1 MAMKKLNI
9 FSIDGT
15 LAYPSNVTDMNG
27 QKVVLTK
34 ELLQNSMNNLNSPIF
49 LNREHTNERV
59 AVLHTLFYDED
70 EDKLKFEGVAFD
82 EAAQNDINSGK
93 YKISPEFHS
102 TGDVRNPESL
112 YLTGGALTLHPALK
126 DTEING
132 RTILMSDGEA
142 KPQVEVET
150 PSKIDSVLE
159 SKQDLT
165 AEFAKEHL
173 KSQMKSYEKK
183 IDSLT
188 KEVDRLKAENGDIVA
203 ARDSVS
209 EKYNNVMKMEATK
222 IEQQLKELGYKD
234 PAKIAQNI
242 DAEARIEVLKE
253 LIENH
258 VKTAPATTPVE
269 GEIEVKK
276 QGGVSMKDYAK
287 ANMNLPAEYLEHLQ

>member
-1 MAMKKLNI
+1 MDMKKLNI

-15 LAYPSNVTDMNG
+15 LAYPSNVTDMDG
-27 QKVVLTK
+27 QKIVLTR
-34 ELLQNSMNNLNSPIF
+34 ELLQNSMNNVNSPIF
-49 LNREHTNERV
+49 LNTEHNNERV

-82 EAAQNDINSGK
+82 ETAQKDINSGK
-93 YKISPEFHS
+93 YKISPEWHS
-102 TGDVRNPESL
+102 TGDVRNPDSI
-112 YLTGGALTLHPALK
+112 YLTGGALTTHPALK

-132 RTILMSDGEA
+132 RMIYMSDGEA
-142 KPQVEVET
+142 NTQEQVNT

-159 SKQDLT
+159 AKQDLT

-203 ARDSVS
+203 ARDSLS
-209 EKYNNVMKMEATK
+209 EKYGNVMKMEATK
-222 IEQQLKELGYKD
+222 VEQQLKEIGYKD
-234 PAKIAQNI
+234 PSKIAQNI
-242 DAEARIEVLKE
+242 DAEARIGVLKE

-258 VKTAPATTPVE
+258 VKTAPATTPVD
-269 GEIEVKK
+269 GEIEVKE
-276 QGGVSMKDYAK
+276 QGGVNMKDYAK
-287 ANMNLPAEYLEHLQ
+287 SNMNLPAQYLEHL